1 MYPFK
6 ETVAKEGVTIPQA
19 VEEID
24 IGGVTLLRAAAKNHG
39 RVTIVSDPKDYATVI
54 SELGKGQVTQETRN
68 VLALKVRHNSLCK
81 SQILSQILTFCNIRL
96 STILVTMTML
106 FPTTSASNTARMLP

>member
-6 ETVAKEGVTIPQA
+6 ETVAKEDVTIPQA

-39 RVTIVSDPKDYATVI
+39 RVAIVSDPKDYATI
-54 SELGKGQVTQETRN
+54 IAELSNGKITQETRN
-68 VLALKVRHNSLCK
+68 VLALKVTMDTNVTNLK
-81 SQILSQILTFCNIRL
+81 SSFKAN
-96 STILVTMTML
+96 
-106 FPTTSASNTARMLP
+106 FLPL